1 MMVCVY
7 IETNTCICI
16 YIYIYKQLFIY
27 SLYINICACIH
38 MYIDT
43 HAPQTTGRI
52 QNRSTWIRVRIFY
65 LYIICVCIFTY
76 IRALE
81 SRIGGSTPR
90 DLGYTYIGVY
100 IHIYRYTYMYTS
112 FFIYVYVHIYRRCA
126 YIYIHIHM
134 STHVH
139 IYRVGLLQ
147 SQPGSIFG
155 SSTAAAFPAGWQ
167 KHVSRFLASYILYRY
182 LHTYT
187 YVCMSTSVFVYI
199 YTHRKNVIY
208 RICIYVYV
216 SPILGQTAGRIQ
228 K

>member
-7 IETNTCICI
+7 IEYILYYIQMKKQIHAFVYI

-27 SLYINICACIH
+27 SLYIDICACIH

-100 IHIYRYTYMYTS
+100 IHIYRYTY
-112 FFIYVYVHIYRRCA
+112 
-126 YIYIHIHM
+126 
-134 STHVH
+134 
-139 IYRVGLLQ
+139 
-147 SQPGSIFG
+147 
-155 SSTAAAFPAGWQ
+155 
-167 KHVSRFLASYILYRY
+167 
-182 LHTYT
+182 
-187 YVCMSTSVFVYI
+187 VYI
-199 YTHRKNVIY
+199 FLY
-208 RICIYVYV
+208 ICVCTYI
-216 SPILGQTAGRIQ
+216 
-228 K
+228 